1 VTDTLTYRLPS
12 NIERKTEP
20 TPDLIDL
27 FCAATD
33 TVVMIN
39 VSPATGRVTATGQI
53 STESKPIAD
62 EIMEWLAEP
71 DALDWDHLDRI
82 DAEGWRTG

>member
-1 VTDTLTYRLPS
+1 VTDTLTYQLPS
-12 NIERKTEP
+12 SIERKTEP
-20 TPDLIDL
+20 TLDLIEL

-33 TVVMIN
+33 TVPIN
-39 VSPATGRVTATGQI
+39 VSPATERVTSTLHI

-82 DAEGWRTG
+82 DSEGWRTD

>member
-20 TPDLIDL
+20 TPDLISL
-27 FCAATD
+27 FRAATD
-33 TVVMIN
+33 TAVIELA
-39 VSPATGRVTATGQI
+39 PAWARITASLEI
-53 STESKPIAD
+53 SIGTSVAD
-62 EIMEWLAEP
+62 EIMEWLANP

-82 DAEGWRTG
+82 DSEGWRTD